1 MWCHCVQVKGDW
13 RHVYMRKT
21 SFTRDRHLS
30 MYYESNLASKL
41 GQICPIWDQ
50 SGALW
55 MVNLPLLVASLV
67 KCRSTRHWE
76 RQSPHK
82 SPAPGE
88 WLHLTVNWELIIH
101 NALRMTSSRAL
112 VHSSLKQRTDRLT
125 PWSGLE
131 WRFGTN
137 IEPKCINLIW
147 KCLGFVQFRA
157 FLNVFGSKS
166 VITESLTISHQLDQ
180 ALS

>member
-1 MWCHCVQVKGDW
+1 
-13 RHVYMRKT
+13 MRLGLR
-21 SFTRDRHLS
+21 SGI
-30 MYYESNLASKL
+30 SNLAPRQNVLKL
-41 GQICPIWDQ
+41 ILKSPRFVPFGANLAHFGWQICHPYLRHLLSVVPRAIEN
-50 SGALW
+50 GNPRI
-55 MVNLPLLVASLV
+55 NL
-67 KCRSTRHWE
+67 
-76 RQSPHK
+76 
-82 SPAPGE
+82 SPAGE

-157 FLNVFGSKS
+157 FLNVFVSKS